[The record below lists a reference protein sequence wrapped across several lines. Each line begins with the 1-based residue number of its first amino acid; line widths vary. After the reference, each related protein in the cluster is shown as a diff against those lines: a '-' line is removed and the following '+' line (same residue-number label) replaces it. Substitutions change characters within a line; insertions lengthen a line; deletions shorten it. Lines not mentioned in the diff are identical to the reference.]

1 MTMRLKRFES
11 FLHRR
16 MAWLLM
22 LVLLLPLAQTAA
34 SWHLLSH
41 VRAEQSAPP
50 DGDYAIHADHCD
62 LCLTAAALTGGAPP
76 VQSVASV
83 AIVVPAEAPG
93 VQSSAVWFTRL
104 PRPYESRAPPFVRF

>member
-1 MTMRLKRFES
+1 MRLKRLDS

-50 DGDYAIHADHCD
+50 DGNYALHQSRCD
-62 LCLTAAALTGGAPP
+62 LCLTAAALTGGALP
-76 VQSVASV
+76 VQS
-83 AIVVPAEAPG
+83 IVSALIVLPAEAPG
-93 VQSSAVWFTRL
+93 VQSSAVWFARL
-104 PRPYESRAPPFVRF
+104 LRPYESRAPPFARF